1 MAPTRSNDAWS
12 GMGTGWA
19 ITSTL
24 IGGIAVCGLI
34 GFAIDRLVGTDRI
47 FTVVGIL
54 LGAAA
59 GIYLVYLKW
68 GKESG
73 ERRT

>member
-1 MAPTRSNDAWS
+1 
-12 GMGTGWA
+12 MGTGWA

-34 GFAIDRLVGTDRI
+34 GFVIDRLVGTDSI
-47 FTVVGIL
+47 LTAVGIV

-68 GKESG
+68 GKENG